1 MMITTA
7 SRPTYPMRL
16 SHFGGL
22 KPAWELSRLYAGEEG
37 HIASLPE
44 IVEARLAGMDAWEMQ
59 VASSS
64 FEFFGI
70 GADGRAKV
78 IVAHNGGPLSTI
90 EDIVASYEKEV
101 GDTQQYYGCG
111 FVSAQLFLD
120 LEAGQYGEVKEI
132 EATAFR
138 DRDGNP
144 VGDVAL
150 PTVTVLDLQSYLY
163 DTYIQGQ
170 DPFGGYLTAAE
181 ASGDALLR
189 MRLGS
194 EADSYLK
201 GYERIVL
208 DQIKREGGDL
218 DSYCQDGSG
227 DRSRPC
233 IVHVECP
240 FLYLQLR
247 GFSSSYEP
255 SAPPDGHALGNPLAI
270 DCLRQGYI
278 PRYGHDLL
286 ISSLYLP
293 TLPTGAGSFIAV
305 PHGAQMS
312 EGIVR
317 DESISTAVRR
327 HWRRFLRP
335 VEGGRTLV
343 TPYRLTRC
351 HGEWFTY
358 YSDESHAREGSIEF
372 HVRSVEPIGND
383 IIIATTVGE
392 PFPME
397 QLREIMP
404 DGANSFEVIDI
415 DPVGYVPQK
424 HVTVRFYRADVDT
437 SQHLPRT

>member
-1 MMITTA
+1 MITTVNK
-7 SRPTYPMRL
+7 PTYPMRL
-16 SHFGGL
+16 SHFGV
-22 KPAWELSRLYAGEEG
+22 KSAWELSRLYAGEEG
-37 HIASLPE
+37 HIASLPD
-44 IVEARLAGMDAWEMQ
+44 IVEARLAAMLPWEMQ

-90 EDIVASYEKEV
+90 EAIVAAYEKEV

-111 FVSAQLFLD
+111 LVSAQLFLD
-120 LEAGQYGEVKEI
+120 LEAGLYGEVENIK
-132 EATAFR
+132 ATAFR

-144 VGDVAL
+144 VGDVSL
-150 PTVTVLDLQSYLY
+150 PPVTVLDLQSYLY
-163 DTYIQGQ
+163 DACIQGQ

-189 MRLGS
+189 MRLGPQ
-194 EADSYLK
+194 ANSYLK
-201 GYERIVL
+201 GYESIVL
-208 DQIKREGGDL
+208 DWIEREGGDL

-247 GFSSSYEP
+247 GVSSYEP
-255 SAPPDGHALGNPLAI
+255 SAPPDGCALGNPLAI
-270 DCLRQGYI
+270 DCLRQVCI
-278 PRYGHDLL
+278 PEYGHDLL

-293 TLPTGAGSFIAV
+293 TLPTGASSLIAV

-312 EGIVR
+312 EGVVR
-317 DESISTAVRR
+317 DEPISVAVRR

-335 VEGGRTLV
+335 VEEGHTLV
-343 TPYRLTRC
+343 PPYRLTRC

-372 HVRSVEPIGND
+372 HVRSVEPIGDD
-383 IIIATTVGE
+383 ITIAATAGE
-392 PFPME
+392 LFPLE

-404 DGANSFEVIDI
+404 DGANGFEVIDI
-415 DPVGYVPQK
+415 DPVGHGSQVF
-424 HVTVRFYRADVDT
+424 VTVRFYRADVDT
-437 SQHLPRT
+437 SQYLPRT